1 VRAAR
6 LHGAR
11 DVRLHEE
18 PRPAAGPGET
28 LVRVEAVGICG
39 SDLHWFEE
47 GGIGGTHLARPL
59 VPGHELAGRTED
71 GRLVAVDP
79 AVACGR
85 CLLCLEGHP
94 NLCPGVRFAG
104 YGSDDGALREWMAW
118 PDHALVPLPAAFTA
132 VDGAMLEPLGVAI
145 HAVDLA
151 HVRPGASVGVFGC
164 GPIGLFCLQVARA
177 AGAGRLVATDLAS
190 RAHRL
195 DAARAIGAE
204 TFPADGSEGATIAR
218 AVPPFGLDVAIEAAG
233 TNAAVD
239 AAIEAVRPGARIVV
253 AGISSAERTSFLA
266 SPARRKG
273 LTIVLVRRM
282 KHVYPRA
289 IALAV
294 AGRVDLRSVVTHRFP
309 LGEAVQAFESAAA
322 RAGLKVVVEPSS
334 PADRETPPRSAP

>member
-1 VRAAR
+1 MMRAAR

-11 DVRLHEE
+11 DVRIHDE
-18 PRPAAGPGET
+18 PRPSPAPGEA

-47 GGIGGTHLARPL
+47 GAIGGTSIRRPL
-59 VPGHELAGRTED
+59 VPGHEFAGRSED

-79 AVACGR
+79 ALACGS

-104 YGSDDGALREWMAW
+104 YGRDDGALREWMAW
-118 PDHALVPLPAAFTA
+118 PVHALVPLPDGFTA
-132 VDGAMLEPLGVAI
+132 TDGAMLEPLGVAI

-164 GPIGLFCLQVARA
+164 GPIGLFCLQVAKA
-177 AGAGRLVATDLAS
+177 AGASRLVATDLAS
-190 RAHRL
+190 RPHRL
-195 DAARAIGAE
+195 SAARALGAE
-204 TFPADGSEGATIAR
+204 TFAADGGEGASIAG
-218 AVPPFGLDVAIEAAG
+218 AVAPLGLDVAIECAG

-239 AAIEAVRPGARIVV
+239 AAIEAVRPGARVV
-253 AGISSAERTSFLA
+253 IAGIPTGERTSFLS

-273 LTIVLVRRM
+273 LTLVLARRM

-289 IALAV
+289 IALV
-294 AGRVDLRSVVTHRFP
+294 QAGRADLRGIVSHRFA
-309 LGEAVQAFESAAA
+309 LGETARAFETAA
-322 RAGLKVVVEPSS
+322 RREGLKVVVEP
-334 PADRETPPRSAP
+334 AAGG